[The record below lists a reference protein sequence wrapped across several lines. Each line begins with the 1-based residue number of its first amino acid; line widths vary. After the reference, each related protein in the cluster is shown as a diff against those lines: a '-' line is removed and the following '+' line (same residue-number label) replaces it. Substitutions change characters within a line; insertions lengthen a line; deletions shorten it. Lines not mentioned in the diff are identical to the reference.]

1 MIMVVKIGSP
11 LDTAHLAGGGGEP
24 SGIASDG
31 AVWCGVAG
39 KVGCSVQMRRAGRA
53 QPLMCLRI

>member
-31 AVWCGVAG
+31 AVRCG
-39 KVGCSVQMRRAGRA
+39 MRRAGRA